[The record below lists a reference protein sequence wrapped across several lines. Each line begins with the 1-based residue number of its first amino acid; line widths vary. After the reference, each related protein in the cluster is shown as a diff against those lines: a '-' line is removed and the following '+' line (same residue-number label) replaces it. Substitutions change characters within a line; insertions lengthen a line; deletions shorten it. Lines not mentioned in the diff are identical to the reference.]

1 MCFFLVAAALALSAA
16 ATSLRRAIRRNI
28 CSFRGSIMMT
38 RARDFSAAAECGG
51 FLMSYPHFM
60 RALVGRDANG
70 DM

>member
-1 MCFFLVAAALALSAA
+1 
-16 ATSLRRAIRRNI
+16 
-28 CSFRGSIMMT
+28 MMT